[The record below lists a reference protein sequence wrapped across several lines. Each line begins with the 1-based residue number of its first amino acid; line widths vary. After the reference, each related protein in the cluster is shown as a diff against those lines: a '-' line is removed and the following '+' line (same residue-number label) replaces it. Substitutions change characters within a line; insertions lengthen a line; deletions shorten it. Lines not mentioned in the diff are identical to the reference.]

1 MGLDRRV
8 DPSKKIA
15 HMFMISPLLNDLKKI
30 EILTVFAMIVSLSNF
45 AQTEN
50 VFTNEV
56 KDITAKYDSIWDSS
70 KETIVFTGSSSIRLW
85 RKLQDEFP
93 EHQIINSGFG
103 GSQASDLLLFIDEL
117 ILSYNP
123 KKVFIYEGDNDLWA
137 KKSPTD
143 VLSTTTEIIRRI
155 KAKNDATQVILI
167 SAKPSISRWKIRH
180 KYKRLNRKMNRFA
193 KNDPTL
199 FYVDVWKPMLDK
211 RKLKT
216 DIFIEDGLH
225 MNQKGYDIW
234 YEAMK
239 DLVNQP

>member
-1 MGLDRRV
+1 MLMTT
-8 DPSKKIA
+8 PFFNSIKKI
-15 HMFMISPLLNDLKKI
+15 K
-30 EILTVFAMIVSLSNF
+30 ILTIFAIIASLQSF

-56 KDITAKYDSIWDSS
+56 KDITVKYDSIWNSN
-70 KETIVFTGSSSIRLW
+70 KETIVFTGSSSVRLW
-85 RKLQDEFP
+85 RDLKEKFP
-93 EHQIINSGFG
+93 DHQIINSGFG
-103 GSQASDLLLFIDEL
+103 GSQASDLLFFIDEL

-137 KKSPTD
+137 KKSPND
-143 VLSTTTEIIRRI
+143 VLNTTTEIIRRI
-155 KAKNDATQVILI
+155 KAKNASTQVILI
-167 SAKPSISRWKIRH
+167 SAKPSISRWKIRN
-180 KYKRLNRKMNRFA
+180 KYRRLNRKMNRFA
-193 KNDPTL
+193 KGDPTL
-199 FYVDVWKPMLDK
+199 FYVDVWKPMLNK

-234 YEAMK
+234 YDAMK

>member
-1 MGLDRRV
+1 MSQQQLNLKTI
-8 DPSKKIA
+8 KKIRT
-15 HMFMISPLLNDLKKI
+15 
-30 EILTVFAMIVSLSNF
+30 LTVLIFFVSLTSF
-45 AQTEN
+45 GQVEN
-50 VFTNEV
+50 VFTKEV

-70 KETIVFTGSSSIRLW
+70 KETIVFTGSSSVRLW
-85 RKLQDEFP
+85 RKLQEEFP
-93 EHQIINSGFG
+93 DHQIINSGFG
-103 GSQASDLLLFIDEL
+103 GSQASDLLYFIDEL

-137 KKSPTD
+137 KKRPAD
-143 VLSTTTEIIRRI
+143 VLDTTADIIRRI
-155 KAKNDATQVILI
+155 KAKNTSTQVILI
-167 SAKPSISRWKIRH
+167 SAKPSISRWKIRG
-180 KYKRLNRKMNRFA
+180 KYKRLNRKMERFTQD
-193 KNDPTL
+193 DPNL
-199 FYVDVWKPMLDK
+199 FYVDVWKPMLNK

>member
-1 MGLDRRV
+1 MLMTT
-8 DPSKKIA
+8 PLFNSIKKI
-15 HMFMISPLLNDLKKI
+15 K
-30 EILTVFAMIVSLSNF
+30 ILTIFALIASLQSF

-56 KDITAKYDSIWDSS
+56 KDITVKYDSIWNSN
-70 KETIVFTGSSSIRLW
+70 KETIVFTGSSSVRLW
-85 RKLQDEFP
+85 GDLKEKFP
-93 EHQIINSGFG
+93 DHQIINSGFG
-103 GSQASDLLLFIDEL
+103 GSQASDLLFFIDEL

-143 VLSTTTEIIRRI
+143 VLNTTTEIIRRI
-155 KAKNDATQVILI
+155 KAKNASTQVILI
-167 SAKPSISRWKIRH
+167 SAKPSISRWKIRN
-180 KYKRLNRKMNRFA
+180 KYRRLNRKMNRFA
-193 KNDPTL
+193 KSDPTL
-199 FYVDVWKPMLDK
+199 FYVDVWKPMLNK

-234 YEAMK
+234 YDAMK

>member
-1 MGLDRRV
+1 
-8 DPSKKIA
+8 
-15 HMFMISPLLNDLKKI
+15 MFKISPLLNGLKKI
-30 EILTVFAMIVSLSNF
+30 EILTILAMIVSLSNF

-56 KDITAKYDSIWDSS
+56 KDITVKYDSIWDSS
-70 KETIVFTGSSSIRLW
+70 KETIVFTGSSSVRLW
-85 RKLQDEFP
+85 RKLQEEFP
-93 EHQIINSGFG
+93 EHQIVNSGFG
-103 GSQASDLLLFIDEL
+103 GSQASDLLFFIDEL

-137 KKSPTD
+137 KKSPVD
-143 VLSTTTEIIRRI
+143 VLNTTTEIIRRI
-155 KAKNDATQVILI
+155 KAKNASTQVILI
-167 SAKPSISRWKIRH
+167 SAKPSISRWKIRK
-180 KYKRLNRKMNRFA
+180 KYKRLNRKMDRFA
-193 KNDPTL
+193 KNDPNL
-199 FYVDVWKPMLDK
+199 FYVDIWKPMMNK

-234 YEAMK
+234 YTAMK

>member
-1 MGLDRRV
+1 MKNLN
-8 DPSKKIA
+8 SIA
-15 HMFMISPLLNDLKKI
+15 
-30 EILTVFAMIVSLSNF
+30 ILTFCTFLLSTASF

-56 KDITAKYDSIWDSS
+56 KDITVKYDSIWDSS
-70 KETIVFTGSSSIRLW
+70 KETIVFTGSSSVRLW
-85 RKLQDEFP
+85 RKLEQEFP
-93 EHQIINSGFG
+93 NHQIINSGFG
-103 GSQASDLLLFIDEL
+103 GSQASDLLLFMDEL
-117 ILSYNP
+117 ILSYSP

-137 KKSPTD
+137 DKSPAD
-143 VLSTTTEIIRRI
+143 VLDTTAEIIRRI
-155 KAKNDATQVILI
+155 KSKNPETEVILI
-167 SAKPSISRWKIRH
+167 AAKPSISRWKIRG
-180 KYKRLNRKMNRFA
+180 KYKRLNRKMERFT
-193 KNDPTL
+193 KNDPQL
-199 FYVDVWKPMLDK
+199 YYVDVWKPMLNK